1 MTYPF
6 TVSILKDQIIV
17 VLESMANLFKL
28 LKAADV
34 LFQLLLENAAV
45 IRFTSVPAGNAIM

>member
-17 VLESMANLFKL
+17 VPESMANLLKL

-45 IRFTSVPAGNAIM
+45 IRLTSVPAGNTIM